1 MIEYGAIYNKY
12 NENQLDYIF
21 CAFRNND
28 YLFISDALNNRI
40 IRINLRTNKSNE
52 IFINNWFPRWI
63 QPINNEKLIFI
74 DSKKKTIGELQNDQ
88 IINEKYIPMD
98 KPKFVKLTSAGTY
111 LVGGKGN
118 KPLIE
123 YDVNLNIIGKYLN
136 PTFNIQS
143 AEYIYDKLL
152 ICDVDRHQVL
162 ICDKEG
168 NVFWSYGKIHCP
180 GELKTELST
189 PKFACFYK
197 NLFYIADGK
206 NNRILC
212 LDVNKKIKFIYKYD
226 EYHQGLWWPSCLQN
240 QKNELIIT
248 DSANCRIIQLS
259 LSTLKSKQFG
269 KAKIKT
275 FNLNNPRGIEIYN
288 DVFYLADT
296 YNHRILELDKQ
307 LQPNLF
313 FGGTR
318 GNKENELFWPRAIR
332 VVKNKYYI
340 ADSRNSRI
348 ICVDNK
354 KHTKS
359 IIQGYTY
366 NHKFYK
372 FRYPHDIDVYD
383 DKILI
388 TDSSLNRVI
397 EINSFGKCSWLYGLN
412 GELNDPHNA
421 RRTIDGAFLI
431 SDTRN
436 NRVIKVSN
444 KNQIIYSISKT
455 NNNNLKLPRWSEEID
470 QNILITDSGNDRIL
484 LVDRKGFIIKQYG
497 NSIQNSGFKIRGPRC
512 ARKYKNHILISDTCN
527 NRIIL
532 TDL

>member
-180 GELKTELST
+180 
-189 PKFACFYK
+189 Y
-197 NLFYIADGK
+197 N
-206 NNRILC
+206 
-212 LDVNKKIKFIYKYD
+212 
-226 EYHQGLWWPSCLQN
+226 
-240 QKNELIIT
+240 
-248 DSANCRIIQLS
+248 
-259 LSTLKSKQFG
+259 
-269 KAKIKT
+269 
-275 FNLNNPRGIEIYN
+275 GI
-288 DVFYLADT
+288 
-296 YNHRILELDKQ
+296 
-307 LQPNLF
+307 
-313 FGGTR
+313 
-318 GNKENELFWPRAIR
+318 
-332 VVKNKYYI
+332 
-340 ADSRNSRI
+340 
-348 ICVDNK
+348 
-354 KHTKS
+354 
-359 IIQGYTY
+359 
-366 NHKFYK
+366 
-372 FRYPHDIDVYD
+372 
-383 DKILI
+383 
-388 TDSSLNRVI
+388 VI
-397 EINSFGKCSWLYGLN
+397 
-412 GELNDPHNA
+412 
-421 RRTIDGAFLI
+421 
-431 SDTRN
+431 
-436 NRVIKVSN
+436 
-444 KNQIIYSISKT
+444 
-455 NNNNLKLPRWSEEID
+455 
-470 QNILITDSGNDRIL
+470 
-484 LVDRKGFIIKQYG
+484 
-497 NSIQNSGFKIRGPRC
+497 
-512 ARKYKNHILISDTCN
+512 
-527 NRIIL
+527 
-532 TDL
+532 

>member
-1 MIEYGAIYNKY
+1 M
-12 NENQLDYIF
+12 
-21 CAFRNND
+21 
-28 YLFISDALNNRI
+28 
-40 IRINLRTNKSNE
+40 
-52 IFINNWFPRWI
+52 
-63 QPINNEKLIFI
+63 
-74 DSKKKTIGELQNDQ
+74 
-88 IINEKYIPMD
+88 
-98 KPKFVKLTSAGTY
+98 
-111 LVGGKGN
+111 
-118 KPLIE
+118 
-123 YDVNLNIIGKYLN
+123 
-136 PTFNIQS
+136 
-143 AEYIYDKLL
+143 
-152 ICDVDRHQVL
+152 
-162 ICDKEG
+162 
-168 NVFWSYGKIHCP
+168 
-180 GELKTELST
+180 
-189 PKFACFYK
+189 
-197 NLFYIADGK
+197 
-206 NNRILC
+206 
-212 LDVNKKIKFIYKYD
+212 
-226 EYHQGLWWPSCLQN
+226 
-240 QKNELIIT
+240 
-248 DSANCRIIQLS
+248 
-259 LSTLKSKQFG
+259 TL
-269 KAKIKT
+269 
-275 FNLNNPRGIEIYN
+275 
-288 DVFYLADT
+288 
-296 YNHRILELDKQ
+296 
-307 LQPNLF
+307 
-313 FGGTR
+313 
-318 GNKENELFWPRAIR
+318 
-332 VVKNKYYI
+332 
-340 ADSRNSRI
+340 

-366 NHKFYK
+366 NNKFYK
-372 FRYPHDIDVYD
+372 FRDPHDIDVYD